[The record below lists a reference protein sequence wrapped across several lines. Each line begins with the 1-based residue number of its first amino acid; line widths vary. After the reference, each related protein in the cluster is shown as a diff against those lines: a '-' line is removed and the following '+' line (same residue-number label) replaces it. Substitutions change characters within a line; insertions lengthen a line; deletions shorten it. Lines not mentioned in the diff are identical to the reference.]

1 MKNSNYQTYK
11 KQAEKTFKIVDD
23 VLSQYYELRDQGK
36 LTIEDD
42 NLICTHSDLEKY
54 DIEDF
59 KFLESQDIN
68 IFKMKKRIED
78 YKMYIKNL
86 EKEIEKT
93 EIFTKHMKDTIKTG
107 NGITKDYCKYL
118 LEVEKERNK

>member
-1 MKNSNYQTYK
+1 MTTYQTYK

-23 VLSQYYELRDQGK
+23 VLSNYYQLRDQGK

-42 NLICTHSDLEKY
+42 NLICTHSDLERY
-54 DIEDF
+54 DNGDF
-59 KFLESQDIN
+59 KFLETQDIN
-68 IFKMKKRIED
+68 IFKMKRQIED

-93 EIFTKHMKDTIKTG
+93 ERFTKHMKDTIKTG
-107 NGITKDYCKYL
+107 NGINENYCEYL
-118 LEVEKERNK
+118 LEVEKEINK

>member
-1 MKNSNYQTYK
+1 MTTYQTYK

-23 VLSQYYELRDQGK
+23 VLSQYYQLKDQGK

-54 DIEDF
+54 DIGDF
-59 KFLESQDIN
+59 KLLETQDRN
-68 IFKMKKRIED
+68 IFRYKKQIED
-78 YKMYIKNL
+78 YKKYIKNL
-86 EKEIEKT
+86 ESEIEKT
-93 EIFTKHMKDTIKTG
+93 ERFSKHMKDTIKTG
-107 NGITKDYCKYL
+107 NGIDKNYCEYL

>member
-1 MKNSNYQTYK
+1 MATYQTYK

-23 VLSQYYELRDQGK
+23 VLSEYYDLRDQGK
-36 LTIEDD
+36 IKSEDD
-42 NLICTHSDLEKY
+42 NLICTHSDLERY
-54 DIEDF
+54 DIGDF

-68 IFKMKKRIED
+68 IFKMKKQIQD

-93 EIFTKHMKDTIKTG
+93 ERFSKIMKDTIQNG
-107 NGITKDYCKYL
+107 NGIDKNYIKYL
-118 LEVEKERNK
+118 LDQEE

>member
-1 MKNSNYQTYK
+1 MTTYQTYK

-23 VLSQYYELRDQGK
+23 VLSQYYQLKDQGK

-54 DIEDF
+54 DIGDF
-59 KFLESQDIN
+59 KLLETQDRN
-68 IFKMKKRIED
+68 IFRYKKQIED
-78 YKMYIKNL
+78 YKKYIKNL
-86 EKEIEKT
+86 ENEIEKT
-93 EIFTKHMKDTIKTG
+93 ERFLKHMKDTIKTG
-107 NGITKDYCKYL
+107 NGIDKNYCEYL